1 MSLLAL
7 HLSPPDDRLVGTCQH
22 ASMSF
27 VINCVPQVVLNLVL
41 SPLLST
47 VLQTVRLQRTP
58 LSNICNGHRR
68 A

>member
-58 LSNICNGHRR
+58 LWLVEAGIMR

>member
-7 HLSPPDDRLVGTCQH
+7 HLAPPTDRPIGISRN
-22 ASMSF
+22 ASMYF

-58 LSNICNGHRR
+58 LWLVEVGIMR